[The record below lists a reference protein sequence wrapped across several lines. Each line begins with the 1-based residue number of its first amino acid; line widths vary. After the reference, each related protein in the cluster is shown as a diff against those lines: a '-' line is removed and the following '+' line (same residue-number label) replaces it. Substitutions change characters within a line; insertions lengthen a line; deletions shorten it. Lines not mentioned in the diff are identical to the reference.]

1 MNMAAGWWLVV
12 GGRAGTRQLPTTNHR
27 PLHRALYFRCV
38 LLSFVISNMLTVFL
52 PANTGFSLSS
62 ALMLR
67 LFLASCSPFFLMYA
81 QSFLV
86 TSVRGI
92 GLSPI
97 TSPSAALGVM
107 GFMKAALAFRAVFF
121 FAVLAIKSPFKL
133 SRGSFD
139 PLRAGP

>member
-1 MNMAAGWWLVV
+1 MADQIAERLPIKSLNHLSP
-12 GGRAGTRQLPTTNHR
+12 TRN
-27 PLHRALYFRCV
+27 YFRC
-38 LLSFVISNMLTVFL
+38 LLTSLVISNMLTVFL

-67 LFLASCSPFFLMYA
+67 LFLASCRPFFLMYA

-107 GFMKAALAFRAVFF
+107 GFMKAALAFR
-121 FAVLAIKSPFKL
+121 
-133 SRGSFD
+133 
-139 PLRAGP
+139 